1 MKVLV
6 ALFCFAAVATTVS
19 ALECFVCNSAV
30 DKSCADEFDAQSTA
44 LRGAFL
50 KNCTARTME
59 DGLEMAPTYCK
70 KVYMW
75 LTGEYRVDRDCGYRK
90 RDVEGSC
97 FQTRAD
103 DHIVDTCQCDDDACN
118 SGNALL
124 PGLALLP
131 VALGLVLH

>member
-30 DKSCADEFDAQSTA
+30 DKSCADEFDAESTA

-50 KNCTARTME
+50 KNCSAKTTE
-59 DGLEMAPTYCK
+59 DGVELAPTYCE

-75 LTGEYRVDRDCGYRK
+75 LTGEYRVDRNCGYMK
-90 RDVEGSC
+90 REVEGPC
-97 FQTRAD
+97 YQTRAD
-103 DHIVDTCQCDDDACN
+103 DHIVDTCQCDGDACN

-124 PGLALLP
+124 PGLALLS